1 MNDYLCYIGLAVIIE
16 IYFYQKIKKS
26 KKLLK

>member
-1 MNDYLCYIGLAVIIE
+1 MNDYLYYIGLAVIIE